1 MTTHNPFPRPLDI
14 RMAPDGRSA
23 LLLSSFEFID
33 KQGKKW
39 VAPKGVTVNGASI
52 PHVFWSI
59 VGSPWTGRY
68 REASVVHDYF
78 CVTRTE
84 TWQTVHRLFYEA
96 MLANGVNEIQ
106 AKIMYAAVFRF
117 GPRWDFTYTPTCE
130 GCLKIPH
137 KVTSY
142 QAKPDPAEVQRLKDK
157 IEAEDLT
164 LEQIERE
171 TEMSFQTAIRP
182 LTLGRPVQKPPP
194 PAKGSEK
201 TT

>member
-1 MTTHNPFPRPLDI
+1 MTYNPFPRPLDI

-23 LLLSSFEFID
+23 LLLDSFEFID
-33 KQGKKW
+33 QQGKKW

-59 VGSPWTGRY
+59 VGSPWTGKY
-68 REASVVHDYF
+68 REASVVHDYY

-84 TWQTVHRLFYEA
+84 PWQAVHRLFYNA
-96 MLANGVNEIQ
+96 MVANGVNVLQ

-130 GCLKIPH
+130 GCLKVPH

-142 QAKPDPAEVQRLKDK
+142 QADPDPAELQQLKDK
-157 IEAEDLT
+157 IQVENLT
-164 LEQIERE
+164 LEEIERE
-171 TEMSFQTAIRP
+171 AEVSFQAAVRP
-182 LTLGRPVQKPPP
+182 LTLGRPARRQQ
-194 PAKGSEK
+194 PAKGSTQ